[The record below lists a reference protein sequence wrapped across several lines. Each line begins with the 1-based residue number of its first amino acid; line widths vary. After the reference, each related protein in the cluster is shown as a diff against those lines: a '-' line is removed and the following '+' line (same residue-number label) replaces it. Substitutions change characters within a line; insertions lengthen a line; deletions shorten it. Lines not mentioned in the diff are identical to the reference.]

1 VPTVAD
7 FDDKVGEFVS
17 LTGIRA
23 QELKDFLLCTKEQ
36 QAQIVQNYKDM
47 DWTKAPDTFNKVLD
61 IISAIDTI
69 AAAVPVLAPY
79 AAGVA
84 GAIAAIKLIQ
94 SF

>member
-1 VPTVAD
+1 MPTIVD
-7 FDDKVGEFVS
+7 FDAKVGEFVS
-17 LTGIRA
+17 LTGIGA
-23 QELKDFLLCTKEQ
+23 QELKDFLLCTPEQ

-47 DWTKAPDTFNKVLD
+47 DWTKQSDTFNKVLD
-61 IISAIDTI
+61 VISAIDGI
-69 AAAVPVLAPY
+69 AAAIPVLAPY